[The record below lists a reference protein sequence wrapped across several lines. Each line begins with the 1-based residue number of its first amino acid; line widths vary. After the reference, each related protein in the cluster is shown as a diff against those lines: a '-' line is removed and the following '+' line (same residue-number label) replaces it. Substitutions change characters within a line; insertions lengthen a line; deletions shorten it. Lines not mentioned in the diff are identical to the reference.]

1 MPNLFPI
8 VEVSLDAPEEA
19 EAMGTKEKFW
29 FQDRDRGLCLYKKAR
44 PGTGEDWSE
53 KIAAELCQLLGLPHA
68 DYDLATFDG
77 CPGTISPS
85 FLPEA
90 GSLILGNEVMAQLMP
105 DYPSEANNPSQHT
118 INNVF
123 QVIGQ
128 ASVNLP
134 LGWTPLDGIRNTA
147 DVFIGYL
154 MLDAWIGNSDRHHE
168 NWGFIRVGQQDYLAP
183 TYDHASSLGRNE
195 ADEKRQARLT
205 TTDAGFSVQAYVAKC
220 KSCLYAEVSDRTPLK
235 TLDAFLEA
243 KKFSPEAA
251 RIWLERLAMVSAT
264 NTIELFS
271 RLPDGRISS
280 PAAKFAQKILEIN
293 QQRLLE
299 LP

>member
-8 VEVSLDAPEEA
+8 VQVSPDAPEEE

-29 FQDRDRGLCLYKKAR
+29 FHDRDRGLCLYKKAR

-68 DYDLATFDG
+68 DYDLATLDG

-90 GSLILGNEVMAQLMP
+90 GSLTPGNEVMAQLMP

-134 LGWTPLDGIRNTA
+134 LGWTPLDGIRNAA

-154 MLDAWIGNSDRHHE
+154 MLDAWIGNSDRPLE
-168 NWGFIRVGQQDYLAP
+168 TKAFYLK
-183 TYDHASSLGRNE
+183 L
-195 ADEKRQARLT
+195 QLT
-205 TTDAGFSVQAYVAKC
+205 HY
-220 KSCLYAEVSDRTPLK
+220 
-235 TLDAFLEA
+235 
-243 KKFSPEAA
+243 
-251 RIWLERLAMVSAT
+251 
-264 NTIELFS
+264 
-271 RLPDGRISS
+271 
-280 PAAKFAQKILEIN
+280 
-293 QQRLLE
+293 
-299 LP
+299 